1 MRDVQL
7 ARAAEQYGVA
17 TTYEDWRGR
26 QVPVSP
32 DTIRHV
38 LSALGVDPKNP
49 ARAPGR
55 GPLPPAVVVR
65 EGKAPDLVLPEGA
78 RSTVETA
85 DGSLLPFDPG
95 LPLGVHTLRVTDNGA
110 EHDAPL
116 LVVPDRIEP
125 SALREN
131 PRLWGLM
138 AQIYSVRSRASWGT
152 GDLRDLSELADW
164 SARDLGADFTLIN
177 PVHATEP
184 LTPVE

>member
-7 ARAAEQYGVA
+7 SRVAERHGVA
-17 TTYEDWRGR
+17 TAYEDWRGR
-26 QVPVSP
+26 RVPVSP

-38 LSALGVDPKNP
+38 LTALGVDPTDP
-49 ARAPGR
+49 DAAPGR

-78 RSTVETA
+78 RSSVETS
-85 DGSLLPFDPG
+85 DGALLPFDPG
-95 LPLGVHTLRVTDNGA
+95 LPLGVHTLRVTDQGT

-116 LVVPDRIEP
+116 LVVPDRIDP

-138 AQIYSVRSRASWGT
+138 AQI
-152 GDLRDLSELADW
+152 
-164 SARDLGADFTLIN
+164 
-177 PVHATEP
+177 
-184 LTPVE
+184 